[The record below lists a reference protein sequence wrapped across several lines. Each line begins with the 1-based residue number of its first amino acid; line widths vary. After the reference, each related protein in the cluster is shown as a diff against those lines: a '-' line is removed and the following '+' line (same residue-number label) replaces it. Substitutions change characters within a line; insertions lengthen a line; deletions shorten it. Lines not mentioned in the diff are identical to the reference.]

1 MSIGHTYFTE
11 WGTNRRFAR
20 IAQNYV
26 VRLSEIGRMF
36 RARTRESCFARAE
49 GSEVPQGNECCC
61 NEQRVNLAG
70 CPTNQIRSPIG
81 FILSGSKFSRASGFP
96 GKNVQLRSG

>member
-1 MSIGHTYFTE
+1 MSIGLTYFSE

-36 RARTRESCFARAE
+36 RVRTRESCFARAE
-49 GSEVPQGNECCC
+49 E
-61 NEQRVNLAG
+61 A
-70 CPTNQIRSPIG
+70 
-81 FILSGSKFSRASGFP
+81 KFP
-96 GKNVQLRSG
+96 GKRVLL